1 MIDVVGRVGTLE
13 SSFSEDVAFKGSL
26 DISGNLLG
34 LNVGNTQSSAGLLI
48 DRDNETNAIIG
59 WDEDENKFI
68 LGLTNAINSKDNVG
82 IVTKGV
88 ILADLSGNVET
99 ANNAVHSENVM
110 LDISGGNAVINGN
123 VIPEGPNIS
132 KFMMDYNG
140 NLIVKVNNLYFK
152 YNLGNVSTIY
162 NGES

>member
-1 MIDVVGRVGTLE
+1 
-13 SSFSEDVAFKGSL
+13 
-26 DISGNLLG
+26 
-34 LNVGNTQSSAGLLI
+34 
-48 DRDNETNAIIG
+48 
-59 WDEDENKFI
+59 
-68 LGLTNAINSKDNVG
+68 
-82 IVTKGV
+82 
-88 ILADLSGNVET
+88 
-99 ANNAVHSENVM
+99 M